1 MGCRRA
7 PRQCSSILAKP
18 RCHRTTS
25 VFVVARACACA
36 CSRRHHGRLIAAET
50 NIAACSTPASQA
62 ICTRHPFTTY
72 AAQNFLCLG
81 GCNATAKQ
89 LQHICP
95 EEEHC
100 IVRSRVLAFHPSG
113 NLVLVACPA
122 RARLLGAPSLP
133 LNTHEI
139 DLSLLLVQFCCF
151 ACPWAGRFVVTNT
164 SWTKRSFLLTP
175 GSCFFHNGCRQ
186 FAILSQRF
194 GSGRRQHCCG
204 IGQRRPSRPL
214 QTTLTEH
221 VPQRANRQANS

>member
-50 NIAACSTPASQA
+50 NIAALLKTFFVLAAVTRQPSNCSTFA
-62 ICTRHPFTTY
+62 
-72 AAQNFLCLG
+72 
-81 GCNATAKQ
+81 
-89 LQHICP
+89 
-95 EEEHC
+95 
-100 IVRSRVLAFHPSG
+100 
-113 NLVLVACPA
+113 LVLVACPA
-122 RARLLGAPSLP
+122 RARLLGAPS
-133 LNTHEI
+133 
-139 DLSLLLVQFCCF
+139 
-151 ACPWAGRFVVTNT
+151 PWAGRFVVTNT

-204 IGQRRPSRPL
+204 IGQRRPSRL
-214 QTTLTEH
+214 VDLAHRHGAVADIFHVSHAWCAKMRCGSSITNQGDATKQARRQEH
-221 VPQRANRQANS
+221 HGQDWLHRQALELPRKP